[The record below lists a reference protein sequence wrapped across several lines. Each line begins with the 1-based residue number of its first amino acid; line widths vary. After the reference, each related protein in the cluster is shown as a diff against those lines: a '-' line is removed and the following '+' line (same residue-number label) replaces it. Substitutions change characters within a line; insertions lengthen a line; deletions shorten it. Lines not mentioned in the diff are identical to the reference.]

1 MLHTQRIRNE
11 EFHGRPTVTM
21 KQSASQETKLPEG
34 FPLKC
39 SSFNRRNFLW
49 APLFAASTQVSTKAS
64 AAGLADRMKQ
74 RSSEALSKPLLP
86 SIIVQSV
93 KEIVFPD
100 WLEGT
105 WEARSQFVGYELP
118 VKKLDKKTIMAD
130 KSIAGF
136 QVGGLK

>member
-1 MLHTQRIRNE
+1 
-11 EFHGRPTVTM
+11 M
-21 KQSASQETKLPEG
+21 KQSTTTGQTELPEIS
-34 FPLKC
+34 PRKS
-39 SSFNRRNFLW
+39 SSFERRHFVW
-49 APLFAASTQVSTKAS
+49 APFIAAAASTQVS
-64 AAGLADRMKQ
+64 AAGLADHMKQ

-136 QVGGLK
+136 QVGLQNMNHGTRGMCTCNHK